1 MRRPSHPHEIPPR
14 HPQETFPRAIFQRS
28 HSTPPFS
35 RNTQEK
41 ERENPPPLQN
51 TPVLLRVKRRRIIT
65 LPQGIERVEKK
76 QIRGKLRAD
85 RRYRRLLRLGRCNRL
100 VVVVPLVGPSRLG
113 DHHMFTATRL
123 LDARDLALD
132 EFTGIRSLG
141 VGIEPG
147 VNVDHDDV
155 RGGAYTWVV
164 DDGGGG
170 LDGSDWTVVACLTEC
185 FARLFNGALGIAGR
199 HCFGVDPLIFDTN
212 ETEDVPVA
220 AVVLF
225 DSACHGANNFVDAL
239 YNKVSHNQD
248 FTCFIMLHEDY

>member
-1 MRRPSHPHEIPPR
+1 MPIPHLTDMPSIKWNQRCAGLPARMKYATPPAADIPREQFFSHPISPEYPR
-14 HPQETFPRAIFQRS
+14 K
-28 HSTPPFS
+28 
-35 RNTQEK
+35 EK
-41 ERENPPPLQN
+41 RRIHPLQN
-51 TPVLLRVKRRRIIT
+51 TPVLLRVERRRIIT

-85 RRYRRLLRLGRCNRL
+85 RRYCRLLRLGRCNRFI
-100 VVVVPLVGPSRLG
+100 VVVSLVGPSRLG

-132 EFTGIRSLG
+132 ELSSIRSLG

-147 VNVDHDDV
+147 VDVDHDDV
-155 RGGAYTWVV
+155 RGGAYAWVV

-170 LDGSDWTVVACLTEC
+170 FDGSDWAVVAGLTEG
-185 FARLFNGALGIAGR
+185 FARLFDGTLGVAGC

-225 DSACHGANNFVDAL
+225 DSACHGADNFVDAL
-239 YNKVSHNQD
+239 DYKVSYD
-248 FTCFIMLHEDY
+248 